1 VAFTLSPVTVL
12 WTVIAY
18 LMIHQIEG
26 NIVAPMIQRY
36 MVSIPPALLLL
47 VIASA
52 EVLFGPLGILFAAPL
67 TVVAFVAV
75 KRLYVRN
82 TLQEPTEIP
91 GESSED
97 VEA

>member
-1 VAFTLSPVTVL
+1 
-12 WTVIAY
+12 
-18 LMIHQIEG
+18 
-26 NIVAPMIQRY
+26 
-36 MVSIPPALLLL
+36 
-47 VIASA
+47 
-52 EVLFGPLGILFAAPL
+52 
-67 TVVAFVAV
+67 VVAFVAV